1 MESNYKFSSRN
12 FGNLGGVPIEW
23 DTIAKDRPTLTF
35 EEIEIPPFGDFH
47 GIVNNSN
54 VPIKMA
60 GKHSWDNL
68 VLIFE
73 EDEDNN
79 LTKLIQHQL
88 HRQEQALKNING
100 ILKNKDYVFD
110 FDIINEDEKWT
121 IEGAFL
127 KEIDWFGLDVIDKSK
142 QGIKITICFNNAM
155 VFQHENM

>member
-1 MESNYKFSSRN
+1 MLFYKFSSSN

-60 GKHSWDNL
+60 GKHSWENL

-73 EDEDNN
+73 DDKDYN
-79 LTKLIQHQL
+79 LTKLIQQQL
-88 HRQEQALKNING
+88 HRQELALRNINV
-100 ILKNKDYVFD
+100 ILKNKEYMFD
-110 FDIINEDEKWT
+110 FNIINEDEKWT

-127 KEIDWFGLDVIDKSK
+127 KQVDWGDLDIKDKSN
-142 QGIKITICFNNAM
+142 QFIEMIIGFNNAM
-155 VFQHENM
+155 VFQNENV